1 MKSREL
7 ENMLPLELIK
17 LGDNNF
23 LISWYVG
30 QFGTLGLKGGG
41 YLGKVLKY
49 YIKNNCMPNYDE
61 YIQKVSDDC
70 KVKKTSLFDAIRR
83 FLRVS
88 WERGFNDTWSNFM
101 DWNSSNPPSPKVAI
115 RLICKHYLRFLQYNE
130 PIIKEKIR

>member
-41 YLGKVLKY
+41 YLGKVLK
-49 YIKNNCMPNYDE
+49 
-61 YIQKVSDDC
+61 
-70 KVKKTSLFDAIRR
+70 
-83 FLRVS
+83 
-88 WERGFNDTWSNFM
+88 
-101 DWNSSNPPSPKVAI
+101 
-115 RLICKHYLRFLQYNE
+115 
-130 PIIKEKIR
+130 